1 MVMVAKSRPM
11 LHRLKMLMLGI
22 WLVCNRIP
30 CSFIHTLHLCVICV
44 YSVRFVG
51 RIILQLIQ
59 YHRSTT

>member
-30 CSFIHTLHLCVICV
+30 CSFIHMLLLFVICV
-44 YSVRFVG
+44 CYDRFVG
-51 RIILQLIQ
+51 RMILPLIP
-59 YHRSTT
+59 YRL